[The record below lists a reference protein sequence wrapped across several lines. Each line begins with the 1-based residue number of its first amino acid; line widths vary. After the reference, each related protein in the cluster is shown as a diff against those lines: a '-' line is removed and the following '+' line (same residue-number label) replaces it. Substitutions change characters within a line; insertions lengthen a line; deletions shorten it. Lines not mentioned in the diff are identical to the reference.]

1 MATKNNVIEE
11 YKTICSQLSS
21 KLEKAQKANS
31 GSGTAPPSSLVST
44 DSAIEDSA
52 FDAVTKLLKKEKEDL
67 EIELA
72 KTKLALVETE
82 CKNQDLTHQLSVVND
97 ASSNSQQQGNKTWFS
112 GKSIFNSANRT
123 LSSIRES
130 AASAASGPNAGSNM
144 VRSMSVQT
152 GASNVAGPTL
162 GNSKQSMSKSS
173 NVAGPTL
180 GNS

>member
-1 MATKNNVIEE
+1 MNNVCDLTLI
-11 YKTICSQLSS
+11 
-21 KLEKAQKANS
+21 
-31 GSGTAPPSSLVST
+31 V
-44 DSAIEDSA
+44 SAIEDSA

-123 LSSIRES
+123 LSSIRYATRPLIFTTPWALATFKFYS
-130 AASAASGPNAGSNM
+130 FHLVCDSFWA
-144 VRSMSVQT
+144 
-152 GASNVAGPTL
+152 
-162 GNSKQSMSKSS
+162 
-173 NVAGPTL
+173 
-180 GNS
+180 